1 MGGLIWLFF
10 PLKLAGAFV
19 GEVRGMDEVSRLLSL
34 KPFTIPHVTN
44 TLQVLFSS
52 SFMLRKFL
60 IGTSVPFSI
69 FLSLVAWEAALRLV
83 REGDPRHAVVQLAT
97 GAGAVLM
104 HTVVGGALMAA
115 LAVGG
120 GVTLL
125 FARGARWRGFFVG
138 AVVAGSI
145 AICVPYLL
153 STFRPGERAGPGLIG
168 FHVFHVISLPFS
180 LAGVALL
187 SVLAIRTLWRS
198 GEAAATLF
206 LGVAA
211 ACVGYGIFGQL
222 PGANQIDK
230 TTLVAFVPLALA
242 GGFGVPLVWQTLRGS
257 RRLRALFIV
266 GMGLFLIPENA
277 ISLAVYAVDSKA
289 PVISEEEAAMFD
301 WIGEESPADAVF
313 IDSADRADVLVRGPR
328 RQYWG
333 IPSYASQWGYALDE
347 MARRRALRDSVYE
360 GTLSLEQ
367 LDALRALHAP
377 VYVVAREADLPG
389 VGARL
394 QARRDLFRQVF
405 AADGVRIFEIRVPG
419 GARS

>member
-1 MGGLIWLFF
+1 
-10 PLKLAGAFV
+10 
-19 GEVRGMDEVSRLLSL
+19 
-34 KPFTIPHVTN
+34 
-44 TLQVLFSS
+44 
-52 SFMLRKFL
+52 
-60 IGTSVPFSI
+60 
-69 FLSLVAWEAALRLV
+69 
-83 REGDPRHAVVQLAT
+83 
-97 GAGAVLM
+97 M